1 MKMQKSNK
9 KAMKPVIKLAA
20 VCFLAV
26 ILSFQ
31 NIHSGVAVAG
41 LPSTS
46 YSYGF
51 SSNITSYVN
60 NGRTMV
66 TLADIQINDG
76 LEYLRVYL
84 GVNVSCIY
92 TSGMAEAVTDYIYIY
107 GFSAG
112 GSETYIG
119 YISGGFWRTPAGSFG
134 GTVTIPP
141 GYSRIRIRAYWDS
154 PYMANNSYC
163 PSDWSLSGSVAY
175 VGGYSSTTVEVQQ
188 ATNAAL
194 QAKTSAEQAKA
205 SADAAR
211 ASADIAVSAVSN
223 VNGNTITAVR
233 DTGGTVLEEAREA
246 NTRLNII
253 QTSIM
258 NMEKSMADISPPSVK
273 IRTASGAL
281 ATSGGSIMAVLDIS
295 DNNSHFFTYSLDGVT
310 YQNIPANR
318 AITIPVSSPGLNLIP
333 VWVMDQMGN
342 IGTASITIRKL

>member
-1 MKMQKSNK
+1 MKRQESNK
-9 KAMKPVIKLAA
+9 KAMGPAIKLIA
-20 VCFLAV
+20 VCF
-26 ILSFQ
+26 
-31 NIHSGVAVAG
+31 VAVFLCLHIIRPDVADAG

-51 SSNITSYVN
+51 SSNIMSYVN
-60 NGRTMV
+60 NGRAMV

-84 GVNVSCIY
+84 GVNVSSIY
-92 TSGMAEAVTDYIYIY
+92 SSGMAEAVTDYLYVY
-107 GFSAG
+107 GVSAG

-119 YISGGFWRTPAGSFG
+119 CISGGFWRSPAGSFG

-141 GYSRIRIRAYWDS
+141 GYSHIRVRAYWDS
-154 PYMANNSYC
+154 PYMAYNAYC
-163 PSDWSLSGSVAY
+163 PSDWSLSGSIAY

-205 SADAAR
+205 SADVAR

-233 DTGGTVLEEAREA
+233 DAGGTVLEEARKA
-246 NTRLNII
+246 NIRLNTI

-258 NMEKSMADISPPSVK
+258 NIENSMADISPPSVK

-281 ATSGGSIMAVLDIS
+281 ATSGGSIMAVLEIS
-295 DNNSHFFTYSLDGVT
+295 DNVSQSFTYSLDGAT

-318 AITIPVSSPGLNLIP
+318 AIIIPISAPGINLIP
-333 VWVMDQMGN
+333 VWVRDQAGN
-342 IGTASITIRKL
+342 TGTASITIRKL